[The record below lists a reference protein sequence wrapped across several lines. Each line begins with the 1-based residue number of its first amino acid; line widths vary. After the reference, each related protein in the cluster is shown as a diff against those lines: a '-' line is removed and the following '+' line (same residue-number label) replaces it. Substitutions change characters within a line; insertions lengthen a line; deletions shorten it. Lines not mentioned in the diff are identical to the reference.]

1 MCGSL
6 HVEMR
11 GLCKLNGMV
20 CGQWVCECDGGVS
33 FDEISKLV
41 HSSAPSQAI
50 S

>member
-20 CGQWVCECDGGVS
+20 CGQWVCECDGGCLS
-33 FDEISKLV
+33 MRS
-41 HSSAPSQAI
+41 PN
-50 S
+50 